1 MRSQRRSDQG
11 WDAEPSIYIEDFI
24 HLILA
29 DEVIK
34 LVHSEIFGDPNRSR
48 TQYFLN

>member
-1 MRSQRRSDQG
+1 MRLQRRGDQG

-29 DEVIK
+29 DEVTK
-34 LVHSEIFGDPNRSR
+34 LVHSEIFGDPNRSKNPI
-48 TQYFLN
+48 FS